1 MDLQIFKNEMFKV
14 SIQLED
20 GEILFDAE
28 NVARCLGFTQI
39 KNNKEYIR
47 WATVN
52 RYIGKYVSQEVG
64 KGDFVPEPLVY
75 KLAFKANNEVAEK
88 FQDWLA
94 MEVIPQIRKHGM
106 YAKDELLDNP
116 DLLLDVVK
124 KYKEEREQKLLL
136 ENKIALD
143 KLKVL
148 FAEAV
153 ENSEDVILVKEMALI
168 LTQHGFKVGQNQLF
182 EYLRKYEYLCKKL
195 GDMYNLPT
203 KKYEHLF
210 KVTKRVMQGTKGA
223 FTTNTPKIT
232 DRGQMYFV
240 KKFAEYKLS
249 GLTIKDLLVDK
260 SIAL

>member
-106 YAKDELLDNP
+106 YAKEG
-116 DLLLDVVK
+116 VSQMVGVG
-124 KYKEEREQKLLL
+124 L
-136 ENKIALD
+136 ENIISISA
-143 KLKVL
+143 
-148 FAEAV
+148 
-153 ENSEDVILVKEMALI
+153 SE
-168 LTQHGFKVGQNQLF
+168 
-182 EYLRKYEYLCKKL
+182 YEK
-195 GDMYNLPT
+195 
-203 KKYEHLF
+203 
-210 KVTKRVMQGTKGA
+210 
-223 FTTNTPKIT
+223 NTE
-232 DRGQMYFV
+232 D
-240 KKFAEYKLS
+240 E
-249 GLTIKDLLVDK
+249 D
-260 SIAL
+260 